1 MFNSGGSAPAQAEH
15 VAARKLDDNTP
26 KVAELGDIA
35 PNPLNTRVIDQ
46 NSTAFQDLV
55 KSLEANGQLAPCAV
69 VPRVAFVA
77 IYPEYAEAVVGRTY
91 VQANGGQRY
100 VVTGLLGRETLKIS
114 VQPHLAES
122 RLTFLQATFAENFDR
137 INLNPIETARAV
149 AQIVNECGGNQTAAA
164 ESMTKSKGWVTQQL
178 NLLKLCPDL
187 QAAVASGEV
196 KPRAIRDAA
205 LHESTD
211 QEQLAWLQQYREN
224 GRAMAEAGDGAAAAE
239 PGPEQPETEPDESTE
254 PAPEPDQEALDQY
267 RRRRLVGTVKR
278 LGTEPQQIAASLATA
293 LEPDRLLALYE
304 ALRETLGERL
314 PR

>member
-1 MFNSGGSAPAQAEH
+1 MFNSGSPAPAQAEH

-46 NSTAFQDLV
+46 DSTAFQDLV
-55 KSLEANGQLAPCAV
+55 KSLEINGQLAPCAV

-77 IYPEYAEAVVGRTY
+77 LYPEYAEAVAGRTY

-100 VVTGLLGRETLKIS
+100 IATGLLGRETLKIS
-114 VQPHLAES
+114 VQPDLAES
-122 RLTFLQATFAENFDR
+122 RLTFLRATFAENFDR
-137 INLNPIETARAV
+137 ISLNPIETARAV

-164 ESMTKSKGWVTQQL
+164 ESMSKSKGWVTQQL
-178 NLLKLCPDL
+178 NLLKLCPEL

-205 LHESTD
+205 LHEATD
-211 QEQLAWLQQYREN
+211 QEQLAWLQQYRES
-224 GRAMAEAGDGAAAAE
+224 GKAAAEAGTGVAAE

-254 PAPEPDQEALDQY
+254 PAPEPDQEALEQH

-304 ALRETLGERL
+304 ALREALGERL